1 MHVARAEAG
10 SENVMQPRV
19 LLADDHPAVLNMV
32 AALLSATCEI
42 VGRVGDGKA
51 LIEAEGSLH
60 PDVLIMDISM
70 PVMGGIEAAQ
80 HLKQSET
87 KAKIIVLT
95 VHEDPDFL
103 GAALAAGASAYVMK
117 SRLATDLTAAVNAV
131 LKGRRFISPPLSAE
145 DACLPR

>member
-1 MHVARAEAG
+1 
-10 SENVMQPRV
+10 
-19 LLADDHPAVLNMV
+19 
-32 AALLSATCEI
+32 
-42 VGRVGDGKA
+42 
-51 LIEAEGSLH
+51 
-60 PDVLIMDISM
+60 
-70 PVMGGIEAAQ
+70 MGGIEAAQ

-145 DACLPR
+145 DTCLPH